1 MKLSRVVKKVSASGK
16 VVRLIRILPL
26 MICLVNFSLIL
37 SWAC

>member
-1 MKLSRVVKKVSASGK
+1 MKLSSVVKKEAASGK

-26 MICLVNFSLIL
+26 MICFLNFSLIL